1 VSREA
6 EAYDARRAACHARFN
21 APAPGVSTEPAAHA
35 PPCKVATKDCINC
48 HLPKYEIRVSHYSFT
63 DHRIRVV
70 KPGDHSC
77 LSDYRHGHASPLYS
91 RKLVAHRMGVRQCRV
106 HEATVDYAVKSREI
120 RRTLG
125 LDVCRVSLL
134 WMGLM
139 CRPSITGQDLQ
150 REYLNTAPEVAY
162 VGDTVC
168 QACHP
173 AEFAS
178 FKRTG
183 MGRSMRPPSVADE
196 LGPSASPAKLQS
208 AVPGV
213 SYRVY
218 VSEGKVFQGEEA
230 VDAKGRELFS
240 EAHELAHSVGSGSHG
255 RSYLIWRGDFLFV
268 APLSYYTSESRWDL
282 SPGHDTGLYRGFT
295 RPAGE
300 LCIYC
305 HSSLQLVPGTYN
317 QFRQSRPGAAAIEC
331 ERCHG
336 PGQTHVARRSSG
348 APPADTVDRSIVNP
362 AKLDDWLRDD
372 LCNQCHLAGDARV
385 PRLGTRYA
393 DFRPGTP
400 LDNVVALFSV
410 SPAMKASGLQAL
422 GHVDQLHLSRCWTAT
437 AGRLGC
443 ITCHDPHAEPQGNGV
458 AAFYRQR
465 CLTCHISESCTVAA
479 ARRKQTQPPDNCVGC
494 HMPLLPLTNISH
506 TAFTDHRIPRSAGAT
521 RRPLAAAGPS
531 ANPKLIRETR
541 PAQTGLEQSPEDL
554 RALALAYV
562 QVAGNYPAFAGEGL
576 TLLERAARLF
586 PRDAEVQAAYGLV
599 LLVAR
604 PGERALAEAAL
615 RRAVDLGSNSADAR
629 LRLAGLLVED
639 GKPEVALHICQ
650 DTVQL
655 NPYSP
660 AALLRLARTY
670 SILGDHRRA
679 VSTLERLLGFDPGNE
694 AARRALDVE
703 RNASAHP

>member
-1 VSREA
+1 MQGTRDHCRHSDVRSR
-6 EAYDARRAACHARFN
+6 
-21 APAPGVSTEPAAHA
+21 G
-35 PPCKVATKDCINC
+35 
-48 HLPKYEIRVSHYSFT
+48 
-63 DHRIRVV
+63 
-70 KPGDHSC
+70 
-77 LSDYRHGHASPLYS
+77 
-91 RKLVAHRMGVRQCRV
+91 
-106 HEATVDYAVKSREI
+106 I
-120 RRTLG
+120 RRTLSPG
-125 LDVCRVSLL
+125 VCRVSLL
-134 WMGLM
+134 WMALM
-139 CRPSITGQDLQ
+139 CRPAITGQDLP

-168 QACHP
+168 RACHP

-196 LGPSASPAKLQS
+196 LGPSASPAMLQA

-218 VSEGKVFQGEEA
+218 AHQGKVFQSEEA

-240 EAHELAHSVGSGSHG
+240 QAHEVAYSIGSGSHG

-268 APLSYYTSESRWDL
+268 SPLSYYTSENRWDL

-295 RPAGE
+295 RTAGE

-305 HSSLQLVPGTYN
+305 HGSLQLLPGTSN
-317 QFRQSRPGAAAIEC
+317 QFRRPQPGNAAIGC

-336 PGQTHVARRSSG
+336 PGQIHVAQRSSG
-348 APPADTVDRSIVNP
+348 APPAGAVDRSIVNP
-362 AKLDDWLRDD
+362 AKLDHGLRDD

-385 PRLGTRYA
+385 QRPGAKYT

-400 LDNVVALFSV
+400 LDNVVAIFSV
-410 SPAMKASGLQAL
+410 PAAMKAAGLQAL

-437 AGRLGC
+437 EGRLGC
-443 ITCHDPHAEPQGNGV
+443 ITCHDPHAEPQANGA

-465 CLTCHISESCTVAA
+465 CLACHVSQSCTVAA
-479 ARRKQTQPPDNCVGC
+479 ARRRHTQPPDNCTSC
-494 HMPLLPLTNISH
+494 HMPRLPLTNISH

-521 RRPLAAAGPS
+521 RRSFAAAGPS
-531 ANPKLIRETR
+531 GNPKLIRETR
-541 PAQTGLEQSPEDL
+541 PAQPGMEQGPEDL
-554 RALALAYV
+554 RARALAYV

-576 TLLERAARLF
+576 TLLERAAQLF
-586 PRDAEVQAAYGLV
+586 TRDAEVQAAYGMV

-604 PGERALAEAAL
+604 PGERAVAEAAL
-615 RRAVDLGSNSADAR
+615 QRAVDLGSSSADAR

-639 GKPEVALHICQ
+639 GKPDAAVHICQ
-650 DTVQL
+650 DALQL

-660 AALLRLARTY
+660 AALLRLARAY
-670 SILGDHRRA
+670 SVLGDHRKA

-694 AARRALDVE
+694 AARRALDME
-703 RNASAHP
+703 RNASAPP